1 MNRKKLLALGLAAVM
16 AVSVAV
22 PAFADTP
29 EELAAAA
36 AASVEEND
44 DAADDETTSAVA
56 DSSSSSSKSAVVTA
70 EEEELAAKKGTRILV
85 SPAKVAN
92 IVDELATSALDAMEE
107 SYDSIPDDDIKTKD
121 YTAADIYAEG
131 ADIFDELMYE
141 IMDHLDLLSW
151 VDSSEELTAY
161 ALHGSGARIYDN
173 FADFG
178 VATSFKNTD
187 KSISASYII
196 GGKPRVLLN
205 DGIPQTEEQKKST
218 FFQVYQM
225 QITGAKMYA
234 EYTYYRPENRL
245 RVDYGSRAA
254 TTAYDG
260 KDGSIYDM
268 GGVDLVYRGVN
279 SVFIQMFYPVSRTR
293 ENPEVETYFL
303 TRVLLQK
310 DGRVRI
316 TAKHTTMDG
325 ITRLFGGYPSWND
338 FKLKNAVEWEYN
350 GPKEAFSFIAKDGA
364 VLYPVAEVAEDTAE

>member
-29 EELAAAA
+29 EDPAAAA
-36 AASVEEND
+36 AATSAEADDDADAND
-44 DAADDETTSAVA
+44 SSAAADDTSA
-56 DSSSSSSKSAVVTA
+56 SSSKSAVVTA
-70 EEEELAAKKGTRILV
+70 EEEEAAAKKGTRVLV

-92 IVDELATSALDAMEE
+92 IVDELASDALDKMEE
-107 SYDSIPDDDIKTKD
+107 AYDSIPDDDIRTKD
-121 YTAADIYAEG
+121 YTASDIYAEG
-131 ADIFDELMYE
+131 ADIFDEMMYE
-141 IMDHLDLLSW
+141 MMDHLDLLSW
-151 VDSSEELTAY
+151 VDSSEELTPY

-234 EYTYYRPENRL
+234 EYTYYRAENRL
-245 RVDYGSRAA
+245 RVDYGSKAA
-254 TTAYDG
+254 TTSYDG

-279 SVFIQMFYPVSRTR
+279 SVFMQMFYPVSRTR

-303 TRVLLQK
+303 ARVLLQK

-338 FKLKNAVEWEYN
+338 FKLKDAVEWEYN
-350 GPKEAFSFIAKDGA
+350 GSNEAFSFTAKDGV
-364 VLYPVAEVAEDTAE
+364 VLYPVVADADATE